1 MNIAIYAHGGSANH
15 GCEALVRS
23 IIYTLGNKNI
33 SYRLLSENAK
43 EDKYYEID
51 KLVEIISSQDIPYR
65 GWRNFFYKILMK
77 IYKDEGRL
85 IHKTPPGRTSVLTQ
99 EHIERIKKI
108 TAEQPDITLAEIAE
122 RLDNI
127 VCISTIHN
135 CLIKLGYAYKK
146 KHSRRQNRTEKT

>member
-1 MNIAIYAHGGSANH
+1 MIRGMKRKTPEIRAAAVLAVLKGKLSVQD
-15 GCEALVRS
+15 ALS
-23 IIYTLGNKNI
+23 IFNI
-33 SYRLLSENAK
+33 SK
-43 EDKYYEID
+43 
-51 KLVEIISSQDIPYR
+51 SSLYL
-65 GWRNFFYKILMK
+65 WMK